1 MHFKLIST
9 VNLRVDWH
17 LTVHHSRRYANEN
30 NCWHGFTAQRDSYS
44 FMLFNGGFRAS
55 SSFKF
60 ATFRYLQ
67 FSFSFSVFTHM
78 ACSQIKTGEIPIFPV
93 VFKPFGSSRYQDHI
107 LIFFILLISYNL
119 QIFLPV
125 CSSELQRLC
134 CIFRLNIA
142 PKRKHE
148 ISSMAAENTVVLLVF
163 IHTSRIAFQ
172 AHNAEERSITS
183 NR

>member
-125 CSSELQRLC
+125 CSSEL
-134 CIFRLNIA
+134 
-142 PKRKHE
+142 
-148 ISSMAAENTVVLLVF
+148 
-163 IHTSRIAFQ
+163 
-172 AHNAEERSITS
+172 
-183 NR
+183 